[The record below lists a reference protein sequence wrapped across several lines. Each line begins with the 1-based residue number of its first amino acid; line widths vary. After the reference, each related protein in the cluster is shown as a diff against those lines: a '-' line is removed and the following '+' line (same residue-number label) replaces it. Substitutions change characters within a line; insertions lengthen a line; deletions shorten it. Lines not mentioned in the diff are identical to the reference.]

1 MCFSSPSPPPVPTPP
16 PLPPQPMRADEQNMK
31 SQQDT
36 LDLIRRRQGRGST
49 ILTGGLGDPSY
60 GSNVSQAAAGG
71 GTSLGTG

>member
-1 MCFSSPSPPPVPTPP
+1 
-16 PLPPQPMRADEQNMK
+16 MRADEQNMK